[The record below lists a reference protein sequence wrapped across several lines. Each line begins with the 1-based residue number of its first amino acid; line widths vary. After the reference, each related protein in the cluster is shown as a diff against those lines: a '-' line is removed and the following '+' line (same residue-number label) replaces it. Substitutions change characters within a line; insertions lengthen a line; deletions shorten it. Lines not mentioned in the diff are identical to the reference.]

1 MSDATSI
8 LTAKAWN
15 LASVM
20 NNAGVGAGDYVEQ
33 VTYLLFLKLDAER
46 AEDGTP
52 SMVPRSCQ
60 WPALA
65 ALHGAELAR
74 AYAAA
79 LETLAAQPG
88 LVGTVYARA
97 RNGIEEPAHL
107 HRLVQMIDA
116 ETWSA
121 FGVDVKG
128 AIYEG
133 LLERTASDV
142 KTGAGQYFTPR
153 PVFAAC
159 VEVVDPRPHHAVC
172 DPACGTGGF
181 LLSAYEHMRQR
192 PEARDRATDRRMREE
207 GASPDTTSWRA
218 WCGWPR

>member
-1 MSDATSI
+1 MSDATNT
-8 LTAKAWN
+8 LTAKVWN
-15 LASVM
+15 LAHVL
-20 NNAGVGAGDYVEQ
+20 NGAGVGSGDYVEQ
-33 VTYLLFLKLDAER
+33 VTYLLFLKLDTER
-46 AEDGTP
+46 AEDGEP
-52 SMVPRSCQ
+52 SLLPPSCR

-65 ALHGAELAR
+65 ALQGAALAR

-79 LETLAAQPG
+79 LETLSTQPG

-107 HRLVQMIDA
+107 HRLVRLIDA

-142 KTGAGQYFTPR
+142 KSGAGQYFTPR
-153 PVFAAC
+153 PVIAAC
-159 VEVVDPRPHHAVC
+159 VEVLDPRPGQTVC

-181 LLSAYEHMRQR
+181 LLSAYDHMRQR
-192 PEARDRATDRRMREE
+192 KEPATAPPT
-207 GASPDTTSWRA
+207 GACGNWASPAMISCPA
-218 WCGWPR
+218 